1 MERVPVLVD
10 TFASPSE
17 IEALEGAL
25 SRVGLE
31 TEVERTVPPQ
41 GLAPWLVLIGVPVGQ
56 FLAGFFGAAGKDG
69 WEAFKQFF
77 DEIKSSHEPKRRFW
91 QRQSAPRQG
100 ELVIR
105 PNIETPPD
113 MESSERAAVMMG
125 WIGTGDTATSLTLP
139 ASLPEEAFRVL
150 FAIDLSEYPHH
161 HIFWNP
167 ETRKWEGHEK
177 EEPPSADE

>member
-17 IEALEGAL
+17 IGALEGAL

-77 DEIKSSHEPKRRFW
+77 DEIKLSRTKASVLAAAECAPTGRVGDSAEHRNAPGHGVLRTCRRDDGMDQHW
-91 QRQSAPRQG
+91 RHGNLA
-100 ELVIR
+100 
-105 PNIETPPD
+105 D
-113 MESSERAAVMMG
+113 
-125 WIGTGDTATSLTLP
+125 
-139 ASLPEEAFRVL
+139 ASCEFP
-150 FAIDLSEYPHH
+150 
-161 HIFWNP
+161 
-167 ETRKWEGHEK
+167 
-177 EEPPSADE
+177 